1 MPVADFATYCRMLD
15 NARANKFA
23 YPAINIT
30 SSSTINA
37 ALAAFS
43 EARSDGILQVST
55 GGGEF
60 ASGLGV
66 KDMAFGAIALAEFI
80 HRVAERH
87 PHYVAIHTD
96 HCPAGKV
103 DTFMRPLLAETRR
116 RRAAGQP
123 NLFSSHMFDGSELPL
138 ADNMKIAQELLR
150 ECAALEIILEV
161 EAGVVGGEED
171 GVNNE
176 DAAAEK
182 LYTTPEDMVA
192 VARALRAVEGGRYMF
207 AATFGNVHGVYKP
220 GNVKLKPTILRDG
233 QRAVAREFGAG
244 ALFDLVFHG
253 GSGSALAEIHETLEY
268 GVIKMNV
275 DTDTQYTYS
284 RPIADHMFKHYDG
297 VLKVDGEVGT
307 KKHYDPRS
315 YLKAAERGMQ
325 ARVVQACADLRSTG
339 TSLLKR

>member
-1 MPVADFATYCRMLD
+1 MPVADYATYCRMLD
-15 NARANKFA
+15 NARAHKFA

-30 SSSTINA
+30 SSSTVNA
-37 ALAAFS
+37 ALAAFT
-43 EARSDGILQVST
+43 EAKSDGILQIST

-60 ASGLGV
+60 ASGQGV
-66 KDMAFGAIALAEFI
+66 KDMALGAIALAEYI

-87 PHYVAIHTD
+87 PIYVAIHTD
-96 HCPAGKV
+96 HCPADKIEK
-103 DTFMRPLLAETRR
+103 FLRPLMAETRR
-116 RRAAGQP
+116 RRAAGLP

-138 ADNMKIAQELLR
+138 HENMKIARELLQ
-150 ECAALEIILEV
+150 ECAALELILEV

-176 DAAAEK
+176 GAPREK

-192 VARALRAVEGGRYMF
+192 VARALREVKGGRYMF

-233 QRAVAREFGAG
+233 QAAVVREFGEDAR
-244 ALFDLVFHG
+244 FDLVFHG
-253 GSGSALAEIHETLEY
+253 GSGSELSEIHETLEY
-268 GVIKMNV
+268 GVVKMNI
-275 DTDTQYTYS
+275 DTDTQYAYT

-297 VLKVDGEVGT
+297 VLKVDGEVGN

-315 YLKAAERGMQ
+315 YLKAAEKSMQ
-325 ARVVQACADLRSTG
+325 ARVRQACDDLRSTG
-339 TSLLKR
+339 TTLFTR